1 LCQQALAIRKARL
14 GEQHPHTAASLNN
27 LARLYEAQGRYDE
40 AEPLCQQALAIRKA
54 RLGEQHPYTITVA
67 GNYFACL
74 MGMGKIDDAL
84 ELLAQFPQLLGKLRG
99 IAITNALRD
108 GTQHPRNS

>member
-1 LCQQALAIRKARL
+1 MCLQALEIRKARL
-14 GEQHPHTAASLNN
+14 GEQHPDTAASLNN
-27 LARLYEAQGRYDE
+27 LAVLYEAQGRYDE
-40 AEPLCQQALAIRKA
+40 AEPLYQQALAIMRE

-74 MGMGKIDDAL
+74 MGMGKIEDAL

>member
-1 LCQQALAIRKARL
+1 MYQQALAIRKARL
-14 GEQHPHTAASLNN
+14 GEQHPDTATSLNN
-27 LARLYEAQGRYDE
+27 LAGLYEAQGRYDE
-40 AEPLCQQALAIRKA
+40 AEPLYQQALAIMRE

-74 MGMGKIDDAL
+74 MGMGKIEDAL
-84 ELLAQFPQLLGKLRG
+84 ELLAQFPQLLG